1 MVALCRSIVALVA
14 LVAAPWCVAAQ
25 QAPVRIAGTVKSAHE
40 DKPLQ
45 GVDIELVGT
54 STRVQ
59 TGADGTFDLAGLEAG
74 KHVVEARLVGF
85 RPVQAT
91 VTLAPGQSALIGF
104 SLAPLATPLPEVTV
118 TADEDVSGQMAEF
131 YQRRSEGHGYFIT
144 RQDLER
150 LHPLRLS
157 DALYEV
163 PGVRVECK
171 DYRCVLNMARVQPSL
186 IGDRVCH
193 VQYFVDGVR
202 YGMPGEEVN
211 IDEFRPNDIE
221 GIEIYRGQA
230 GVPARYTGRDV
241 RCGVVL
247 LWIRIGRR
255 H

>member
-1 MVALCRSIVALVA
+1 MTLSRAVVSLLALMAV
-14 LVAAPWCVAAQ
+14 PWCVSAQ
-25 QAPVRIAGTVKSAHE
+25 QAPVRIRGTVTSAHE
-40 DKPLQ
+40 DKPLK
-45 GVDIELVGT
+45 GADIQLVGT
-54 STRVQ
+54 TTRVQ
-59 TGADGTFDLAGLEAG
+59 TGENGAFDLAGLDAG

-85 RPVQAT
+85 QPVQAT
-91 VTLAPGQSALIGF
+91 VTLAPGQSAQIGF
-104 SLAPLATPLPEVTV
+104 SLAPLATPLPEITV
-118 TADEDVSGQMAEF
+118 KADPEMSGQMAEF

-171 DYRCVLNMARVQPSL
+171 DHLCSLNMGRVQPSL
-186 IGDRVCH
+186 IGKQVCH

-202 YGMPGEEVN
+202 YGTPDEEVN
-211 IDEFRPNDIE
+211 IDEFRPDDIE
-221 GIEIYRGQA
+221 GIEVYRGQA